1 MLFLLLFLFSS
12 ASATDVSYL
21 EGSNIEHTLKNNSLV
36 HVSFPVSCERNC
48 KATFVLEAIDNIDV
62 RILEIPFSK
71 SNLLVSV
78 ENSAALTTSNDILLD
93 PYSITAYEETYKIIE
108 KDVANKKTIVLT
120 IISSSLEGKFALL
133 VGNNINYNFWELS
146 IGFPIIVQ
154 RVRLWTSTFFLPF
167 YFAAVCFLFLL
178 SWPLQR
184 KRTPLPTIIR
194 SLALLS
200 LVAWLI
206 DAFYSYFLVTEYSS
220 APMLF
225 SFLLHILGNLIFIIV
240 LSSSMQKG
248 ESAKRTINIF
258 IAVLSL
264 CTGGG
269 GFFLCPALLFFDMLL
284 MERRGKKQRKY
295 SSIVCKNV

>member
-1 MLFLLLFLFSS
+1 MSFLLLLLFSS
-12 ASATDVSYL
+12 AYATDVSYL

-48 KATFVLEAIDNIDV
+48 KATFVLEAIDNINV

-133 VGNNINYNFWELS
+133 IADNINYNFWELS
-146 IGFPIIVQ
+146 VGFPIMVQ
-154 RVRLWTSTFFLPF
+154 RVRHWQSTFFFPF
-167 YFAAVCFLFLL
+167 YFAGLCLLFFL

-184 KRTPLPTIIR
+184 KRAALQTIVR
-194 SLALLS
+194 TLALLS

-206 DAFYSYFLVTEYSS
+206 DAFYAGFVVSVFSS
-220 APMLF
+220 ERKLS
-225 SFLLHILGNLIFIIV
+225 SFLLHVFGNACFVIILVSTEGTQARV
-240 LSSSMQKG
+240 
-248 ESAKRTINIF
+248 INITL
-258 IAVLSL
+258 AVLTL
-264 CTGGG
+264 LTNGG
-269 GFFLCPALLFFDMLL
+269 GFFICPVLLFLDMLL
-284 MERRGKKQRKY
+284 LERRTGRERGKY
-295 SSIVCKNV
+295 SSIICKQV

>member
-1 MLFLLLFLFSS
+1 MLFLLLFLASS
-12 ASATDVSYL
+12 ASATSVLYL
-21 EGSNIEHTLKNNSLV
+21 EGSNIEHTLINDSLV
-36 HVSFPVSCERNC
+36 HVSFPASCERNC
-48 KATFVLEAIDNIDV
+48 KATFVFEAADIDV
-62 RILEIPFSK
+62 RILEIPFEK
-71 SNLLVSV
+71 SNLMASV
-78 ENSAALTTSNDILLD
+78 ENSAALSTTNEILLD
-93 PYSITAYEETYKIIE
+93 PYSITAYQETYKIIE
-108 KDVANKKTIVLT
+108 KDLATKKVIVLT
-120 IISSSLEGKFALL
+120 IISNSLQSKFAVL
-133 VGNNINYNFWELS
+133 VGDNINYNFWELS

-167 YFAAVCFLFLL
+167 YFAGLCFLFLL
-178 SWPLQR
+178 SWPLQK

-194 SLALLS
+194 TLATLS
-200 LVAWLI
+200 LMARLM

-220 APMLF
+220 APMLI
-225 SFLLHILGNLIFIIV
+225 SFLLHISGNVIFIIV

-248 ESAKRTINIF
+248 ESAKRTINII

>member
-12 ASATDVSYL
+12 AYATDVSYL

-133 VGNNINYNFWELS
+133 IADNINYNFWELS
-146 IGFPIIVQ
+146 VGFPIMVQ
-154 RVRLWTSTFFLPF
+154 RVRLWQSTFFFPF
-167 YFAAVCFLFLL
+167 YFAGLCLLFFL

-184 KRTPLPTIIR
+184 KRAALQTIVR
-194 SLALLS
+194 TLAMLS

-206 DAFYSYFLVTEYSS
+206 DAFYAGFVVSVFSS
-220 APMLF
+220 ERKLS
-225 SFLLHILGNLIFIIV
+225 SFLLHVFGNTCFVIILVSTERIQSRIV
-240 LSSSMQKG
+240 
-248 ESAKRTINIF
+248 NITL
-258 IAVLSL
+258 AVLTL
-264 CTGGG
+264 FTNGG
-269 GFFLCPALLFFDMLL
+269 GFFICPALLFLDMLL
-284 MERRGKKQRKY
+284 LERRTGRERGKY
-295 SSIVCKNV
+295 SSIICKQV

>member
-12 ASATDVSYL
+12 AYATDVSYL

-133 VGNNINYNFWELS
+133 IADNINYNFWELS
-146 IGFPIIVQ
+146 VGFPI
-154 RVRLWTSTFFLPF
+154 
-167 YFAAVCFLFLL
+167 
-178 SWPLQR
+178 
-184 KRTPLPTIIR
+184 
-194 SLALLS
+194 
-200 LVAWLI
+200 
-206 DAFYSYFLVTEYSS
+206 
-220 APMLF
+220 
-225 SFLLHILGNLIFIIV
+225 
-240 LSSSMQKG
+240 
-248 ESAKRTINIF
+248 
-258 IAVLSL
+258 
-264 CTGGG
+264 
-269 GFFLCPALLFFDMLL
+269 
-284 MERRGKKQRKY
+284 
-295 SSIVCKNV
+295 